1 MKARQIIYSSTI
13 IVLGFFQSVP
23 AFIML
28 TSTNILVILLG
39 IIWGILLG
47 IFWSS
52 TIIKPFKYFRIMFKT
67 ITKELSKNEVI
78 DLLRGMDAQEVEDNF
93 SVRRVLIDTQACDV
107 FGGDPEDS
115 YPLIPGTYM
124 AFYYKS
130 LVGDPYPFFEKIC
143 ANLIEDE
150 EKSQLLM
157 NEDGCILI
165 FMLNKYE

>member
-1 MKARQIIYSSTI
+1 
-13 IVLGFFQSVP
+13 
-23 AFIML
+23 
-28 TSTNILVILLG
+28 
-39 IIWGILLG
+39 
-47 IFWSS
+47 
-52 TIIKPFKYFRIMFKT
+52 MFKT
-67 ITKELSKNEVI
+67 LTKELSKNEVI

-150 EKSQLLM
+150 DKCQMLM

>member
-1 MKARQIIYSSTI
+1 
-13 IVLGFFQSVP
+13 
-23 AFIML
+23 
-28 TSTNILVILLG
+28 
-39 IIWGILLG
+39 
-47 IFWSS
+47 
-52 TIIKPFKYFRIMFKT
+52 MFKT

-78 DLLRGMDAQEVEDNF
+78 DLLRGMDAQEVNDNF
-93 SVRRVLIDTQACDV
+93 SVRRVMIDTQACDV
-107 FGGDPEDS
+107 FGGDPDDS

-130 LVGDPYPFFEKIC
+130 LAGSPYPFFEKIC

-150 EKSQLLM
+150 EKCQTLM